1 MKSVLQQAIPLPKE
15 MPIQYLLGPVSWM
28 SREQVDYVVEQAAN
42 IAFNADKLIEAVK
55 VDGGEH
61 TFVIELEDGNFL
73 KEKKEFYNSFRL
85 LMYTLQ
91 GYYLSEG
98 YRAVMSVDKPK
109 VYLTITW
116 D

>member
-1 MKSVLQQAIPLPKE
+1 MKSVLQQAVPLPKG

-28 SREQVDYVVEQAAN
+28 SREQVDYVVDLSAN
-42 IAFNADKLIEAVK
+42 IAFNADKLIAAAK

-98 YRAVMSVDKPK
+98 YRATMSVDKPK
-109 VYLTITW
+109 AYLTIAW